1 MKNRLEH
8 IREQVKNEKKV
19 TVSELSKIYKVTE
32 ETIRRDLEK
41 LEKEGFLT
49 RTFGG
54 AVLNSASQK
63 EHIHFYKRTS
73 INQKEKA
80 KIAQL
85 FKGSIRSEEND
96 SSRCQYNCHGSH
108 SFTEGKP

>member
-41 LEKEGFLT
+41 LEKEYELT
-49 RTFGG
+49 
-54 AVLNSASQK
+54 SAGIDAIMSYVP
-63 EHIHFYKRTS
+63 ED
-73 INQKEKA
+73 
-80 KIAQL
+80 
-85 FKGSIRSEEND
+85 EE
-96 SSRCQYNCHGSH
+96 
-108 SFTEGKP
+108 

>member
-54 AVLNSASQK
+54 AVLTKISWSFPSAA
-63 EHIHFYKRTS
+63 R
-73 INQKEKA
+73 A
-80 KIAQL
+80 
-85 FKGSIRSEEND
+85 ENTD
-96 SSRCQYNCHGSH
+96 PSR
-108 SFTEGKP
+108 

>member
-1 MKNRLEH
+1 MYTILDNLQGGGCPVKNRLDH

-54 AVLNSASQK
+54 AVLNSAVRRNISIFIS
-63 EHIHFYKRTS
+63 EHRSIKR
-73 INQKEKA
+73 KK
-80 KIAQL
+80 L
-85 FKGSIRSEEND
+85 RSRN
-96 SSRCQYNCHGSH
+96 SLRKY
-108 SFTEGKP
+108 

>member
-54 AVLNSASQK
+54 AVLTVQVRRNISIFTSEHRSIKRKRLRSRNSLRK
-63 EHIHFYKRTS
+63 Y
-73 INQKEKA
+73 
-80 KIAQL
+80 
-85 FKGSIRSEEND
+85 
-96 SSRCQYNCHGSH
+96 
-108 SFTEGKP
+108 

>member
-1 MKNRLEH
+1 VKNRLEH

-54 AVLNSASQK
+54 AVLTVQVRRNISIFTSEHRSIKRKRLRSRNSLRK
-63 EHIHFYKRTS
+63 Y
-73 INQKEKA
+73 
-80 KIAQL
+80 
-85 FKGSIRSEEND
+85 
-96 SSRCQYNCHGSH
+96 
-108 SFTEGKP
+108 

>member
-73 INQKEKA
+73 I
-80 KIAQL
+80 
-85 FKGSIRSEEND
+85 RSEEND

>member
-49 RTFGG
+49 RTFWWCCIKQCKSEGTYPFLQ
-54 AVLNSASQK
+54 ANIDQS
-63 EHIHFYKRTS
+63 
-73 INQKEKA
+73 
-80 KIAQL
+80 
-85 FKGSIRSEEND
+85 KGK
-96 SSRCQYNCHGSH
+96 G
-108 SFTEGKP
+108 

>member
-54 AVLNSASQK
+54 AVLNSASQ
-63 EHIHFYKRTS
+63 
-73 INQKEKA
+73 
-80 KIAQL
+80 
-85 FKGSIRSEEND
+85 

>member
-63 EHIHFYKRTS
+63 EHIHFLQANIDQSKR
-73 INQKEKA
+73 KR
-80 KIAQL
+80 L
-85 FKGSIRSEEND
+85 RSRN
-96 SSRCQYNCHGSH
+96 SLRKY
-108 SFTEGKP
+108 

>member
-54 AVLNSASQK
+54 AVLIRRNIFIFTSEHRSIKRKRLRSHNSLRK
-63 EHIHFYKRTS
+63 Y
-73 INQKEKA
+73 
-80 KIAQL
+80 
-85 FKGSIRSEEND
+85 
-96 SSRCQYNCHGSH
+96 
-108 SFTEGKP
+108 

>member
-63 EHIHFYKRTS
+63 EHIHFYNRSIKR
-73 INQKEKA
+73 KK
-80 KIAQL
+80 L
-85 FKGSIRSEEND
+85 RSRN
-96 SSRCQYNCHGSH
+96 SLRKY
-108 SFTEGKP
+108 

>member
-49 RTFGG
+49 RTLV
-54 AVLNSASQK
+54 VL
-63 EHIHFYKRTS
+63 Y
-73 INQKEKA
+73 
-80 KIAQL
+80 
-85 FKGSIRSEEND
+85 
-96 SSRCQYNCHGSH
+96 
-108 SFTEGKP
+108 

>member
-54 AVLNSASQK
+54 AVCKSEGTYPFLQANIDQS
-63 EHIHFYKRTS
+63 
-73 INQKEKA
+73 
-80 KIAQL
+80 
-85 FKGSIRSEEND
+85 KGK
-96 SSRCQYNCHGSH
+96 G
-108 SFTEGKP
+108 

>member
-63 EHIHFYKRTS
+63 EHIFTSEHRSIKR
-73 INQKEKA
+73 KR
-80 KIAQL
+80 L
-85 FKGSIRSEEND
+85 RSHN
-96 SSRCQYNCHGSH
+96 SLRKY
-108 SFTEGKP
+108 

>member
-41 LEKEGFLT
+41 LEKEGFDE
-49 RTFGG
+49 
-54 AVLNSASQK
+54 NIWWCCIEQCK
-63 EHIHFYKRTS
+63 
-73 INQKEKA
+73 
-80 KIAQL
+80 
-85 FKGSIRSEEND
+85 SEGT
-96 SSRCQYNCHGSH
+96 YP
-108 SFTEGKP
+108 FL

>member
-49 RTFGG
+49 RTSIKRKR
-54 AVLNSASQK
+54 LRSRNSLRK
-63 EHIHFYKRTS
+63 Y
-73 INQKEKA
+73 
-80 KIAQL
+80 
-85 FKGSIRSEEND
+85 
-96 SSRCQYNCHGSH
+96 
-108 SFTEGKP
+108 

>member
-41 LEKEGFLT
+41 LEKAYLLHRCSRFDLQGKEILKTQEKFYL
-49 RTFGG
+49 
-54 AVLNSASQK
+54 ADAS
-63 EHIHFYKRTS
+63 
-73 INQKEKA
+73 
-80 KIAQL
+80 L
-85 FKGSIRSEEND
+85 
-96 SSRCQYNCHGSH
+96 
-108 SFTEGKP
+108 